1 MSSPRYAQPVTPTLP
16 AADEAEGDGG
26 TAAARPGVR
35 SQTIERAAFV
45 LSCFSASE
53 PHLSLNQL
61 AAKLD
66 LHPSTVYRYVTTL
79 EAAGLLE
86 RDEERRGYRLGLGV
100 VELAGIVLNQLAV
113 RKEALDEMDR
123 IRDETGLIVNLAVLF
138 QGDVLHIAHS
148 APGGWPRWKTTPG
161 RRAVAHCTALGKVLL
176 AYSPWE
182 SVEETIREH
191 GWRPYTP
198 NSIQEFERL
207 ADELQRVREQGY
219 AVDDEERAPG
229 IVCFAAPLRE
239 YTGRVAASISV
250 SGPRNQMIEDQA
262 MILARLTDGANRISA
277 RLGGSDM
284 IASF

>member
-1 MSSPRYAQPVTPTLP
+1 MTPRYAQPVSP
-16 AADEAEGDGG
+16 AR
-26 TAAARPGVR
+26 AAAGESKSDGVASARTGVR

-45 LSCFSASE
+45 LSCFSPSE

-66 LHPSTVYRYVTTL
+66 LNPSTVYRYVTTL
-79 EAAGLLE
+79 ESAGLLE

-100 VELAGIVLNQLAV
+100 VELAGIVLNHLDV

-123 IRDETGLIVNLAVLF
+123 IRDDTGLIVNLAMLF

-148 APGGWPRWKTTPG
+148 APDGWPRWKTTPG

-176 AYSPWE
+176 ANAPWE
-182 SVEETIREH
+182 SVEEAIKQR

-198 NSIQEFERL
+198 NSIESFDRL
-207 ADELQRVREQGY
+207 AEELERVREQEY
-219 AVDDEERAPG
+219 AVDDEERAAG
-229 IVCFAAPLRE
+229 MMCFAAPLRD
-239 YTGRVAASISV
+239 YTGRVVASISV
-250 SGPRNQMIEDQA
+250 SGPRGQMVENQA
-262 MILARLTDGANRISA
+262 PVVARLTDGATRISV
-277 RLGGSDM
+277 RLGGSAV